1 MTARAQSNPSASS
14 SPGESR
20 FEAIA
25 EAVLSAVMGMIF
37 QAAQPYLRLLGAW
50 LAWRFLG
57 VITAALA
64 TAWAAI
70 GLTLAL
76 HEVAPLWAAFLGV
89 SGLLALGAVIAF
101 TVTPE
106 GRNLSPGNSKPV
118 KKE

>member
-1 MTARAQSNPSASS
+1 MTAQPQSSPTPNS

-25 EAVLSAVMGMIF
+25 GAMLSVAMGMIF
-37 QAAQPYLRLLGAW
+37 QAAHPYLRMLGAW

-64 TAWAAI
+64 TAWVAI

-101 TVTPE
+101 TVTPK
-106 GRNLSPGNSKPV
+106 GRNLSPGNSNPS